1 MLINNE
7 EGNRTVK
14 AWSYATNIL
23 IYFSYMVLLT
33 FIFLSYY
40 DKDASVNREHVVNY
54 EYKKHIPKDYRK
66 IIIYSCLIGNY
77 DKVATFKRQ
86 KGYDYILFTDQ
97 KIENTNWTLYPI
109 PKEVLKLKV
118 SKVKKQRY
126 MKIHPHK
133 FFKNYD
139 LSVYIDAN
147 YIIKGDMDDFLE
159 NTLNPIDIIYIC
171 HLQFGRGLHKAIQT
185 AIDQKLDKKSILMET
200 MRRYNESKIL
210 GKQGIVNAGL
220 IIRKHHEKECIKLME
235 NGGKK

>member
-1 MLINNE
+1 M
-7 EGNRTVK
+7 
-14 AWSYATNIL
+14 
-23 IYFSYMVLLT
+23 
-33 FIFLSYY
+33 
-40 DKDASVNREHVVNY
+40 NY

-118 SKVKKQRY
+118 
-126 MKIHPHK
+126 
-133 FFKNYD
+133 
-139 LSVYIDAN
+139 
-147 YIIKGDMDDFLE
+147 
-159 NTLNPIDIIYIC
+159 NPIDIIYIC

-235 NGGKK
+235 KWWEEIEQYSHVDNIAFNYAGYMTKVRFLYISYQFTLDYFGHSKHLKKRNYS